1 MATWSDYLT
10 KPTAISKRMGLDR
23 STIHR
28 WKDADF
34 VPSEHFIKL
43 VDVLAGLNIKLTIEG
58 MGELNDGK

>member
-1 MATWSDYLT
+1 MSTWKDYLT

-28 WKDADF
+28 WIGKDL

-43 VDVLAGLNIKLTIEG
+43 VDVLAGLNIKLTIEQ
-58 MGELNDGK
+58 MGELNDD